1 MLHDGELH
9 EPRQEEKEAGDDG
22 EQDVDGGM
30 RLGGNGKVWMV
41 KVLVEVDGGEQEDSR
56 GGRDEGVGEDDI
68 PVCEVTKETLVSPL
82 SGLQQEVVHLC
93 RALLLSCLQS
103 AVTWY

>member
-1 MLHDGELH
+1 
-9 EPRQEEKEAGDDG
+9 
-22 EQDVDGGM
+22 M
-30 RLGGNGKVWMV
+30 RLGGNGKVGMV

-82 SGLQQEVVHLC
+82 SGLQQEVVHLSIKKLINPDILPD
-93 RALLLSCLQS
+93 RTHQISDHK
-103 AVTWY
+103 